1 MKTFENAKVGDKVW
15 YVAKG
20 WGKIKLVDGYN
31 CQYPIIVAFNNNTE
45 SFTFEGKNWISDEYP
60 TLFWEEQKLDHNT
73 KRKVEIDWLKV
84 PMNTPV
90 IVGNDYYKRFFLCYL
105 PNATYS
111 FVCFSDENNQ
121 FNAKGTCSWSDCKI
135 DPCVEIKEEWLK
147 Q

>member
-20 WGKIKLVDGYN
+20 WGEIKSVN
-31 CQYPIIVAFNNNTE
+31 SNSCSYPIAVTFDIHDTE
-45 SFTFEGKNWISDEYP
+45 SFTSEGKSWIADTYP

-90 IVGNDYYKRFFLCYL
+90 IVNNGYKRVFLCYL
-105 PNATYS
+105 PNAVYK
-111 FVCFSDENNQ
+111 FICLLDNENQLNS
-121 FNAKGTCSWSDCKI
+121 KGTSSWPTCKI